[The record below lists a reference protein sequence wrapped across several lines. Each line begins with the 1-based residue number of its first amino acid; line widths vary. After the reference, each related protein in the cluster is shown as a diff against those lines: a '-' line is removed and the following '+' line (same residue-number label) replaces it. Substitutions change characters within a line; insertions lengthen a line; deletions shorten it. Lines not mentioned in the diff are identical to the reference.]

1 MPSSVPGV
9 KVRIGV
15 GVTGTLVGPGGQLG
29 DVVDALADLRFDSLW
44 VPEVL
49 TSPVPD
55 PTAAL
60 AWAAARTPR
69 LKLGTT
75 CLLPG
80 RNILR
85 LAKSL
90 ATVDAV
96 SGGRLLLT
104 LVPGL
109 TTEPERGA
117 IGTPPSERGR
127 AIDEGMPLLR
137 RLWAGE
143 KVTTQRPGGDLRGV
157 VLSPQP
163 VQQPLEPWLGGLAPP
178 ALDRCGRLGD
188 GWLPSLCTP
197 AVAAAG
203 RKVIEAAA
211 DTAGRVIDPEHFGV
225 SLAYATAP
233 LSPAA
238 RSSISA
244 RARGADPD
252 DLVPVGYEA
261 LRARLEAFVAV
272 GFSKFVVR
280 PLVPPGEWATELSA
294 LAAAV
299 LDLQT

>member
-1 MPSSVPGV
+1 MGA
-9 KVRIGV
+9 
-15 GVTGTLVGPGGQLG
+15 GGQLG
-29 DVVDALADLRFDSLW
+29 DVVDALADLGFDSLW

-49 TSPVPD
+49 TSPLPD
-55 PTAAL
+55 PAVVL
-60 AWAAARTPR
+60 AWAAARSPR

-90 ATVDAV
+90 ASVDAV

-109 TTEPERGA
+109 TGEPERGA
-117 IGTPPSERGR
+117 IGAPPSGRGR
-127 AIDEGMPLLR
+127 AIDEGLPLLR

-143 KVTTQRPGGDLRGV
+143 EVTAPRPGGDLRGV
-157 VLSPQP
+157 VLSPRP
-163 VQQPLEPWLGGLAPP
+163 VQQPLEPWLGGMGPS
-178 ALDRCGRLGD
+178 ALERCGRLGD

-197 AVAAAG
+197 AQVAAG
-203 RKVIEAAA
+203 REVIESAAA
-211 DTAGRVIDPEHFGV
+211 SAGRVIDPEHFGV
-225 SLAYATAP
+225 SLGYATAP
-233 LSPAA
+233 LETAA
-238 RSSISA
+238 RLSISA

-252 DLVPVGYEA
+252 EVVPVGFEA
-261 LRARLEAFVAV
+261 LRAKLEAFVAV

-280 PLVPPGEWATELSA
+280 PIAPPPDWAGELSA